1 MAILQK
7 EQTNKFLEVTDPKK
21 AVGLWSYRVVR
32 ETAMTPV
39 GNTAQ
44 ALGRFLNGDIA
55 RWECRAE
62 MAEAMEAKRCVVCEV
77 PSAESGTRRKYK
89 SPARI
94 IAEYQEEAKQD
105 AKRMEIADWQRK
117 YRWLRLW
124 ERYSCRLAAPS
135 IVAGEKDVQM
145 FFGLASAGV
154 GCHEKSLH
162 GGRVFFLRKKCV
174 VRSAE
179 LTQHPALSTQH
190 LAQHLAL
197 STPHYILRCR
207 GVEAGRD

>member
-1 MAILQK
+1 MAIPKK

-21 AVGLWSYRVVR
+21 SVGLWSYRVVR

-39 GNTAQ
+39 GNTTP

-55 RWECRAE
+55 RWECRGE
-62 MAEAMEAKRCVVCEV
+62 MAEAMEAKRSVVCEV
-77 PSAESGTRRKYK
+77 PSAKNGARRKFK

-105 AKRMEIADWQRK
+105 AKRMEIADWQKK

-124 ERYSCRLAAPS
+124 ERYACRLAAPS

-154 GCHEKSLH
+154 GCNEKSLH
-162 GGRVFFLRKKCV
+162 GGRVFFLRKK
-174 VRSAE
+174 
-179 LTQHPALSTQH
+179 
-190 LAQHLAL
+190 
-197 STPHYILRCR
+197 LR
-207 GVEAGRD
+207 